1 MAEVLNK
8 NVERNYLKNLHF
20 KDDIVDQLKRQF
32 TGKGD
37 QLIEYVLTQNK
48 KVLQDSSKIYDSFI
62 ETKEKTQNEVLK
74 LDLVLDQVRSL
85 KSTVRG
91 GVTYTGDIDLTLIF
105 GAFDDKI
112 RDLEDSIKK
121 SEEAIQ
127 EEKKLKSSNSE
138 KIKDIV
144 EYMNK
149 FILEKRLYL
158 DKVVEEDIIDQSK
171 KFFLLKPMMMDLSID
186 SNPDFTK

>member
-20 KDDIVDQLKRQF
+20 KEEVVDQLKRQF

-85 KSTVRG
+85 KSTIRG
-91 GVTYTGDIDLTLIF
+91 GVTYTGDVDLTLIF

-171 KFFLLKPMMMDLSID
+171 KYY
-186 SNPDFTK
+186 

>member
-8 NVERNYLKNLHF
+8 NVERNYLKNLSF
-20 KDDIVDQLKRQF
+20 KDENIDQLKRQF
-32 TGKGD
+32 TSKGD
-37 QLIEYVLTQNK
+37 QLIEYLLTQNK
-48 KVLQDSSKIYDSFI
+48 KVIQESSKIYDSFI

-85 KSTVRG
+85 RSTVRG
-91 GVTYTGDIDLTLIF
+91 GVSYSGNIDLSIIF
-105 GAFDDKI
+105 GTFDDKI
-112 RDLEDSIKK
+112 RDLEDSIRK
-121 SEEAIQ
+121 SDEGIQ
-127 EEKKLKSSNSE
+127 EEKKLKASNSE
-138 KIKDIV
+138 KIKDII

-171 KFFLLKPMMMDLSID
+171 KKYYILSI
-186 SNPDFTK
+186 

>member
-8 NVERNYLKNLHF
+8 NVERNYLKNLSF
-20 KDDIVDQLKRQF
+20 KDENIDQLKRQF
-32 TGKGD
+32 TSKGD
-37 QLIEYVLTQNK
+37 QLIEYLLTQNK
-48 KVLQDSSKIYDSFI
+48 KVIQESSKIYDSFI

-85 KSTVRG
+85 RSTVRG
-91 GVTYTGDIDLTLIF
+91 GVSYSGDIDLSIIF
-105 GAFDDKI
+105 GTFDDKI
-112 RDLEDSIKK
+112 RDLEDSIRK
-121 SEEAIQ
+121 SDEGIQ
-127 EEKKLKSSNSE
+127 EEKKLKASNSE
-138 KIKDIV
+138 KIKDII

-171 KFFLLKPMMMDLSID
+171 KKYYILSI
-186 SNPDFTK
+186 

>member
-1 MAEVLNK
+1 MADVLNK

>member
-1 MAEVLNK
+1 MADVLNK

-20 KDDIVDQLKRQF
+20 KEEVVDQLKRQF

-91 GVTYTGDIDLTLIF
+91 GVTYTGDVDLTLIF

-127 EEKKLKSSNSE
+127 EEKKLKATNAE
-138 KIKDIV
+138 KTKDIV

-149 FILEKRLYL
+149 FTLEKRLYL

-171 KFFLLKPMMMDLSID
+171 KYYLFSL
-186 SNPDFTK
+186 

>member
-8 NVERNYLKNLHF
+8 NVERNYLKNLSF
-20 KDDIVDQLKRQF
+20 KDENIDQLKRQF
-32 TGKGD
+32 TSKGD
-37 QLIEYVLTQNK
+37 HLIEYLLTQNK
-48 KVLQDSSKIYDSFI
+48 KVIQESSKIYDSFI

-85 KSTVRG
+85 RSTVRG
-91 GVTYTGDIDLTLIF
+91 GVSYSGDIDLSIIF
-105 GAFDDKI
+105 GTFDDKI
-112 RDLEDSIKK
+112 RDLEDSIRK
-121 SEEAIQ
+121 SDEGIQ
-127 EEKKLKSSNSE
+127 EEKKLKASNSE
-138 KIKDIV
+138 KIKDII

-171 KFFLLKPMMMDLSID
+171 KKYYILSI
-186 SNPDFTK
+186 

>member
-8 NVERNYLKNLHF
+8 NVERNYLKNLSF
-20 KDDIVDQLKRQF
+20 KDENIDQLKRQF
-32 TGKGD
+32 TSKGD
-37 QLIEYVLTQNK
+37 QLIEYLLTQNK
-48 KVLQDSSKIYDSFI
+48 KVILESSKIYDSFI

-85 KSTVRG
+85 RSTVRG
-91 GVTYTGDIDLTLIF
+91 GVSYSGDIDLSIIF
-105 GAFDDKI
+105 GTFDDKI
-112 RDLEDSIKK
+112 RDLEDSIRK
-121 SEEAIQ
+121 SDEGIQ
-127 EEKKLKSSNSE
+127 EEKKLKASNSE
-138 KIKDIV
+138 KIKDII

-171 KFFLLKPMMMDLSID
+171 KKYYILSI
-186 SNPDFTK
+186 

>member
-20 KDDIVDQLKRQF
+20 KEEVVDQLKRQF

-91 GVTYTGDIDLTLIF
+91 GVTYTGDVDLTLIF

-171 KFFLLKPMMMDLSID
+171 KYY
-186 SNPDFTK
+186 